1 MRYSIFIMLVVLG
14 WVCLG
19 QSKKE
24 QIEILSNRLDSL
36 ENHLQTERNQCF
48 KRIDELNQKISQKEI
63 EKSNLIKELLIKDSF
78 VTNYQK
84 EKSYLL
90 NQLKIKS
97 DSLLISTANSYDSI
111 LYNNLI
117 NSLLGTYQSDL
128 SCDIIMPRFTDKHG
142 PKYEIT
148 IYALNEYRNDIYGSH
163 DSVFYVKFNYCGDSG
178 QNAEEYS
185 SEGFGEI
192 INFNKQNNLILLTI
206 ETSKCSEFNSYR
218 HDEVQ
223 QEYRSTPNQFY
234 LQIEILPKNKLKIN
248 SFNSPKICPLCW
260 DLRNVIFSP
269 LKWSR

>member
-1 MRYSIFIMLVVLG
+1 MALYTIFIFVGAFCWGYLMVTYTDA
-14 WVCLG
+14 
-19 QSKKE
+19 SFPY
-24 QIEILSNRLDSL
+24 I
-36 ENHLQTERNQCF
+36 
-48 KRIDELNQKISQKEI
+48 
-63 EKSNLIKELLIKDSF
+63 DSF
-78 VTNYQK
+78 VLVASLVAQWFLAK
-84 EKSYLL
+84 KYLESWM
-90 NQLKIKS
+90 IW
-97 DSLLISTANSYDSI
+97 
-111 LYNNLI
+111 
-117 NSLLGTYQSDL
+117 
-128 SCDIIMPRFTDKHG
+128 IIVDVVA
-142 PKYEIT
+142 IT

-163 DSVFYVKFNYCGDSG
+163 DSVFYIKFNYCGDSG